1 MIYGKETTRV
11 YFFNPMSFNVLFNYF
26 GYFNLMMLFKNDYK
40 DKNV

>member
-1 MIYGKETTRV
+1 MEKKQLECI
-11 YFFNPMSFNVLFNYF
+11 FSNPMSFNVLFNYF